1 MEELLLPLQQR
12 RREMAQIR
20 DEVNKRVAWKIH
32 AQKFLKEL
40 EVERKTRVLAEEQAR
55 TLKEELNAL
64 KYTAQE
70 KVKRASLP
78 EDILTRRK

>member
-1 MEELLLPLQQR
+1 MDLCLELLLPLQQR

-55 TLKEELNAL
+55 TLKE
-64 KYTAQE
+64 
-70 KVKRASLP
+70 
-78 EDILTRRK
+78 